1 VVMDVPRIA
10 RLVGLAAGTAALVGW
25 VWSMRRFPIVERR
38 AAFRR
43 ELAPSAGPRGATFVC
58 AVAGLLAVFL
68 PVAWSLVS
76 GTAHLAIDR
85 RWIAGSVVA
94 FLATIVV
101 KLALVVSE
109 EAIYRTAFVRTIASV
124 LGRPG
129 ALLCGAVAF
138 ALAHGRDAMSAAILT
153 ADGIGFG
160 VAYLVTRSLRAPVA
174 WHAAKNLAV
183 WLLVGESTIQFA
195 RGPARLTSE
204 SNAPPG
210 DAPELVITLAV
221 VAVTTAWLL
230 RRRAGPRAESR
241 RPASPTGADP

>member
-10 RLVGLAAGTAALVGW
+10 RFVGLAVGTAALVGW
-25 VWSMRRFPIVERR
+25 VWGMRRLPIVERH

-43 ELAPSAGPRGATFVC
+43 ELAPSTGPRGATFAC

-68 PVAWSLVS
+68 PAVWALVN

-85 RWIAGSVVA
+85 RWIAGSVLA
-94 FLATIVV
+94 FVATIMV
-101 KLALVVSE
+101 KLALVVFE
-109 EAIYRTAFVRTIASV
+109 ELIYRTAIMRTIAPV
-124 LGRPG
+124 MGLHG

-138 ALAHGRDAMSAAILT
+138 ALAHGRDARSAAILT

-160 VAYLVTRSLRAPVA
+160 VAYLVTGSLRAPVA

-195 RGPARLTSE
+195 RGPVRLTSD

-210 DAPELVITLAV
+210 DAPELVIALAV
-221 VAVTTAWLL
+221 VAATTAWLL
-230 RRRAGPRAESR
+230 HGRPGPRAESC
-241 RPASPTGADP
+241 RPAPVTGADS